1 MIFSPRM
8 GAKPAT
14 QTLARR
20 LIATMVPWFLLIA
33 ISMTAAQVGVQYFNV
48 SGAIDRDLRSLGR
61 TVAPSVA
68 EAVWEMDRPALGGLV
83 RGIRLNAVV
92 TGIRIVADNGDL
104 LVADGRLP
112 ILPGPDRA
120 GWSSLA
126 RQDRFPLFHKAQTG
140 TEHLIGYLDIQSDAQ
155 VVWRSLRS
163 GLFMALL
170 SSAVITGA
178 LWLLFFGT
186 IRNQLS
192 RIVTGVARSV
202 AGWPAQPGL
211 DPAGRIEYPYRD
223 ELGDLV
229 DALNENRERLA
240 ISMQDLGTIN
250 QNLEKIVEARTFE
263 LRVAKDAAE
272 SADRLKSAFL
282 ATMSHELR
290 TPLNSIIGFTGILLQ
305 EMVGPLNPE
314 QKKQM
319 GMVRASSSHLLELIN
334 DVLDLSKIEAG
345 QFQVSRE
352 RIDLNA
358 IALKV
363 MQSVQPLALKKGLAL
378 RCELPETLAPFLSDR
393 RRVEQILM
401 NLLGN
406 AIKFTESGEIRVRI
420 APMGAEVR
428 IEVDDTGIGIAP
440 EQLDRLFQ
448 PFFQIDTGLTR
459 KYGGTGL
466 GLSIC
471 KRLTELLGG
480 RIWVESVPGRG
491 STFSVLLPAAE
502 AVP

>member
-1 MIFSPRM
+1 
-8 GAKPAT
+8 
-14 QTLARR
+14 
-20 LIATMVPWFLLIA
+20 
-33 ISMTAAQVGVQYFNV
+33 
-48 SGAIDRDLRSLGR
+48 
-61 TVAPSVA
+61 
-68 EAVWEMDRPALGGLV
+68 
-83 RGIRLNAVV
+83 
-92 TGIRIVADNGDL
+92 
-104 LVADGRLP
+104 
-112 ILPGPDRA
+112 
-120 GWSSLA
+120 
-126 RQDRFPLFHKAQTG
+126 
-140 TEHLIGYLDIQSDAQ
+140 
-155 VVWRSLRS
+155 
-163 GLFMALL
+163 MALL